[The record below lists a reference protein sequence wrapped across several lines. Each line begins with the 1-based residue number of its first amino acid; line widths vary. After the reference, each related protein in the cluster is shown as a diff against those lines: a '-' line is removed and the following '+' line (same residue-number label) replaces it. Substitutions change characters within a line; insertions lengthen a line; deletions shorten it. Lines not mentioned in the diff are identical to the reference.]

1 MTVGLPE
8 QDAARLAQHHQLGEL
23 LKYQMKRYKNIP
35 KDQEK
40 GHHF

>member
-23 LKYQMKRYKNIP
+23 LKQTKQYKNVR
-35 KDQEK
+35 KDKKER
-40 GHHF
+40 HY